1 MAKITRRGKSGA
13 AKMYMTRTHAV
24 RKLQVS
30 LADFRRLCILKG
42 LYPVEP
48 RSRKKANKG
57 STAPASFYHAK
68 DIAYLAHEPVLRKL
82 REHKAFAKKLARA
95 IGRQEWFNAK
105 SLEAQEPKYR
115 LDHVIKERYPT
126 FVDAVRDIDDALC
139 LVHLFA
145 MLPANDRIAPDVIEN
160 CARLAAEWQL
170 YVMRT
175 QALRKVFLSIKGMYF
190 QAEVMGQNVTWL
202 VPYMFT
208 QHVPADVDF
217 RIMLTFLELY
227 QTLLGFVLFK
237 LYTDENLVYPPPLD
251 QDKDAAAAGVGAFTL
266 KETSTGLD
274 IPTEA
279 PVAEAKGVSAKDV
292 RKVLQGIEAPAVSEG
307 AAEVAEV
314 EPMVEEVDELPV
326 EQPSK
331 TALTADGDAVMD
343 DTDAPSAPSA
353 NPSLFSPFVIYI
365 SREVTRPAFEFIL
378 RSFGARV
385 GWAPTLGSGSP
396 YTEGDERI
404 THVVMDRPKIPDGA
418 IRTGRHYVQPQWVV
432 DCVNKGR
439 ILPEGMYAP
448 GQTLPPHLSPFVD
461 DDRVRELGGY
471 VPEEAGGDI
480 AMEEESEED
489 IEAGEEEDVEAADET
504 ANEEEPVEAPKAAT
518 KPSKV
523 VQPAKSLPPAL
534 VAAAADPTDASLLR
548 AAELEAEAA
557 GVSYAAFQAQLKSAA
572 KKAQKT
578 APVQQRKKETKEEEN
593 MSKIMM
599 TNKKRKLYEK
609 MKYGNEKRKDE
620 TERLERKKAALKKQ
634 KKA

>member
-1 MAKITRRGKSGA
+1 MAKIQRRGKTGA

-42 LYPVEP
+42 MYPVEP

-95 IGRQEWFNAK
+95 IGRQEWFDAK

-126 FVDAVRDIDDALC
+126 FIDAVRDIDDALC

-145 MLPANDRIAPDVIEN
+145 MLPANDRIAPEVIEN

-175 QALRKVFLSIKGMYF
+175 HALRKVFLSIKGIYF
-190 QAEVMGQNVTWL
+190 QAEVMGQSVTWL

-251 QDKDAAAAGVGAFTL
+251 QTKDAAAAGVGAFTL
-266 KETSTGLD
+266 KEAEAGLD
-274 IPTEA
+274 IPIET
-279 PVAEAKGVSAKDV
+279 PVQEAKGVSAKDV
-292 RKVLQGIEAPAVSEG
+292 RKVLEGIEAPASTDG
-307 AAEVAEV
+307 APEEAQPESMA
-314 EPMVEEVDELPV
+314 EEVDELPV

-331 TALTADGDAVMD
+331 TIPALDGDVEMD
-343 DTDAPSAPSA
+343 DSLAPSAPSV
-353 NPSLFSPFVIYI
+353 NPSLFAPFIVYI
-365 SREVTRPAFEFIL
+365 SREVTRPSFEFVL

-396 YTEGDERI
+396 YTEDDERI
-404 THVVMDRPKIPDGA
+404 THVVMDRPQIPDGA

-461 DDRVRELGGY
+461 DEKVREMGGY
-471 VPEEAGGDI
+471 VPEEAGGEVEMAD
-480 AMEEESEED
+480 EEE
-489 IEAGEEEDVEAADET
+489 EEEVLIGEDEADE
-504 ANEEEPVEAPKAAT
+504 EEEEELAEAPKAMA
-518 KPSKV
+518 KPSKA
-523 VQPAKSLPPAL
+523 AKSAKALPPAL
-534 VAAAADPTDASLLR
+534 VAAAADPSDASLLR
-548 AAELEAEAA
+548 AAELEAEAG
-557 GVSYAAFQAQLKSAA
+557 GVSFAAFQAQLKAEIR
-572 KKAQKT
+572 KAQKT
-578 APVQQRKKETKEEEN
+578 APVQQRKKEGKEEES
-593 MSKIMM
+593 MAKIMM

-620 TERLERKKAALKKQ
+620 TEKLERKKAALKKQ
-634 KKA
+634 EKRLQA